1 MSSVH
6 KIIEI
11 NDIENN
17 VYYKNN
23 SQYFLQLKSLIENNL
38 YSYVEMLK
46 ANGTKHF
53 LKAHPNYIPPYK
65 HLRLWID
72 DILKNTKITNA
83 KYPEKCY
90 WILHN
95 MTDYNF
101 CQNINC
107 TKYITKF
114 VNIIVGYRIHCS
126 GHCAATDPLIVKK
139 REETNLKNN
148 GVKYPAQNKEIWHK
162 VEKTCLKKYNN
173 KNILGSKYAI
183 EKSKQTKLKKYG
195 NKNYTNPNK
204 AKQTKLK
211 IYGTACSPSY
221 SYYYDNKSFDSSWE
235 VAYYIW
241 LKDNNIKF
249 KLHPQEK
256 IIHYIDKNNKEHI
269 YTPDFWIIDT
279 NEIIDIKGNQFFDNK
294 GNLVVAYN
302 NCSWKLLYNVML
314 LHHVKLIRKNEIK
327 QYLDYISQK
336 YGKNYLQQF
345 KKSKQVQS

>member
-1 MSSVH
+1 MSTRH
-6 KIIEI
+6 KINIK
-11 NDIENN
+11 DIENN
-17 VYYKNN
+17 IYYKNN
-23 SQYFLQLKSLIENNL
+23 PQYFLELKELIENNPMT
-38 YSYVEMLK
+38 YVGMLK
-46 ANGTKHF
+46 ANGRKKY
-53 LKAHPNYIPPYK
+53 LKSHPNYIPPYK
-65 HLRLWID
+65 HLKEWID
-72 DILKNTKITNA
+72 TLLKDTKISKH
-83 KYPEKCY
+83 KYSEKCY
-90 WILHN
+90 WIFHN
-95 MTDYNF
+95 MKDFNK

-107 TKYITKF
+107 HKYATRFHNIMFGYSKHCSSN
-114 VNIIVGYRIHCS
+114 VCVSKDPIIV
-126 GHCAATDPLIVKK
+126 KQK
-139 REETNLKNN
+139 EQTNLKNN

-211 IYGTACSPSY
+211 IYRTACSPSY

-256 IIHYIDKNNKEHI
+256 IIHYVDENNKEHI

-279 NEIIDIKGNQFFDNK
+279 DEIIDIKGNQFFDNK

-302 NCSWKLLYNVML
+302 NCSWKLLYDVML

-327 QYLDYISQK
+327 QYLDYILQK

-345 KKSKQVQS
+345 KKSK